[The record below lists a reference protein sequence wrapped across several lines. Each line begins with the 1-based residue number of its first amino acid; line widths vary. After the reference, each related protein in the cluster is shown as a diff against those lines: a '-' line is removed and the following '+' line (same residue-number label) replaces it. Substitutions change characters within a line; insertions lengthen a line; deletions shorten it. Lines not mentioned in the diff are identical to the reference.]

1 MDAGIR
7 SVFPRQ
13 SADDVLHE
21 QSRMAG
27 ASAVLEKVAVLE
39 RRRKIIVDPGHQPVT
54 DAVQALVAKKRVQV
68 RTADEIQVPDEIRGP
83 VVLEVRL
90 GRSVIASG
98 MAFRAAFPEG
108 GFAIDLVREP
118 SRFMRGRIT
127 IAVLRG
133 KLAKLRHGPS
143 RSVFP
148 YVRPQGLEIRKDVHA
163 VRGDGGRA
171 FLAPKADREQYQYQ
185 NRRDRESEPFNGH
198 VSLYAGAPGFRVA
211 PIFAPPRRSC
221 ARREAP

>member
-7 SVFPRQ
+7 SVLPRQ

-21 QSRMAG
+21 HSRMTG

-39 RRRKIIVDPGHQPVT
+39 RLRKIVVDPGHQPVT
-54 DAVQALVAKKRVQV
+54 DAVQALVAEKRVQV

-118 SRFMRGRIT
+118 SRFMRGRMT
-127 IAVLRG
+127 IAYSEESWLSCAMVRPG
-133 KLAKLRHGPS
+133 PYSRTYVRKASKSAKMSMLSAAMAGGRFSPQKPIASSINTKTAGIANRS
-143 RSVFP
+143 RSMVM
-148 YVRPQGLEIRKDVHA
+148 
-163 VRGDGGRA
+163 
-171 FLAPKADREQYQYQ
+171 
-185 NRRDRESEPFNGH
+185 
-198 VSLYAGAPGFRVA
+198 
-211 PIFAPPRRSC
+211 
-221 ARREAP
+221 